1 VSGLLREVASHLT
14 SRADPNRLIERAL
27 ARGTDRVFSCES
39 PLGEIYV
46 GVSDKGVRLVGR
58 TDSPEEFARR
68 YRMRFG
74 RLLSWGTDART
85 RKLAERMAAALSGE
99 KIEVP
104 VDLSETTPFQRRV
117 LEVVAGIPRGEVRP
131 YAWVAREA
139 GSPNASRAVGTAMAN
154 NPVPLLV
161 PCHRV
166 IRNDGTTGRY
176 AFGAKEKV
184 GLLEAEGVPVGEL
197 AGSRTSP
204 RRLRASS
211 ATPHAA
217 TPGGFVPRTV
227 GRSGPSRTQRPQDT
241 GPAGCADPAQA
252 RRSPST
258 TRRAGSRE
266 EPKGYAND
274 TSISLLP
281 SESATQNVSRC
292 A

>member
-1 VSGLLREVASHLT
+1 MNDKGSWRSGNGTGDGRVSGLLSETTSHLT
-14 SRADPNRLIERAL
+14 PRADPNRLIERAL
-27 ARGTDRVFSCES
+27 ARGTDRVFSCGS

-68 YRMRFG
+68 YRERFG
-74 RLLSWGTDART
+74 RLLSRGTDART

-99 KIEVP
+99 KIEIP

-176 AFGAKEKV
+176 AFGAEEKV

-197 AGSRTSP
+197 AGFP
-204 RRLRASS
+204 YL
-211 ATPHAA
+211 ATPTTGIVCHA
-217 TPGGFVPRTV
+217 TCRN
-227 GRSGPSRTQRPQDT
+227 
-241 GPAGCADPAQA
+241 A
-252 RRSPST
+252 RRIRPENRRPFRSVKDATAAGYRPCKVCRPS
-258 TRRAGSRE
+258 AGAQVTEHDAAGR
-266 EPKGYAND
+266 
-274 TSISLLP
+274 
-281 SESATQNVSRC
+281 
-292 A
+292 